1 MSFSSMEDCVTPFA
15 PREDLY
21 HEHIHLEKE
30 NDPDK
35 VEK

>member
-1 MSFSSMEDCVTPFA
+1 MSLTLMEDSVTLLA
-15 PREDLY
+15 PQEDLY
-21 HEHIHLEKE
+21 HEHIHSEKE